1 MLSIKQTGAI
11 SSENQAHETSFGVVS
26 RIYQVTD
33 GLRSKHTKK
42 AYRTGFNQFLKDG
55 AKTTD
60 QQVLL
65 DHKPKVLEQMIIGY
79 VEGLRER

>member
-1 MLSIKQTGAI
+1 MLSIEQTGAI
-11 SSENQAHETSFGVVS
+11 SSENQAQGESITG

-60 QQVLL
+60 LQVLL